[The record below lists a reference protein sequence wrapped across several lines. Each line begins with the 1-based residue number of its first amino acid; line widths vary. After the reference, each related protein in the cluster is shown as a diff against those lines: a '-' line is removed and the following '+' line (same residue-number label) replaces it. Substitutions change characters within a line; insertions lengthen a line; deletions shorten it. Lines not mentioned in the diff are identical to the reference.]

1 MDELRQF
8 IEEHKN
14 DDVRALALQAG
25 KYGGFDF
32 QFALRQ
38 IAGWQIAR
46 QKLPSWA
53 ATEGLVYPPHLSM
66 EQCSSEL
73 TAKYKAALCSGD
85 SLTDL
90 TGGFGIDCAFMSV
103 NFQSSCY
110 VERNEDLCKIAEHN
124 FKKLQLPNV
133 SVNCA
138 EAADFL
144 ANMPRADVVYLDP
157 ARRDKNGKKTVS
169 IGDCEPDVTKLKD
182 LLLSKAGEVWVK
194 FSPMLD
200 LNLALKDIPEVSE
213 AHVVAVNN
221 ECKELLLKIA
231 QDGMC
236 GDVKIVCANLKK
248 VGEMELFAQCRSDE
262 ESAACQYADRPYV
275 FIYEPNVAILKGGL
289 YKSVSEKFGVKK
301 LHQNSHLY
309 TSEELNEEFPGRKFR
324 VLSVFSMNKKELKR
338 ELADVSKANV
348 SIRNFPLSAEEL
360 RKRLKLKE
368 GGDIYIFAT
377 TLRNGDKVL
386 VKCVKC

>member
-1 MDELRQF
+1 MVF
-8 IEEHKN
+8 
-14 DDVRALALQAG
+14 
-25 KYGGFDF
+25 
-32 QFALRQ
+32 
-38 IAGWQIAR
+38 
-46 QKLPSWA
+46 
-53 ATEGLVYPPHLSM
+53 ATEGFSAIISCIKSPPFSPETGYPGSRDGYRLHHIAYNHGKSVLWG
-66 EQCSSEL
+66 L
-73 TAKYKAALCSGD
+73 
-85 SLTDL
+85 
-90 TGGFGIDCAFMSV
+90 GGFCFCM
-103 NFQSSCY
+103 
-110 VERNEDLCKIAEHN
+110 
-124 FKKLQLPNV
+124 
-133 SVNCA
+133 
-138 EAADFL
+138 
-144 ANMPRADVVYLDP
+144 
-157 ARRDKNGKKTVS
+157 
-169 IGDCEPDVTKLKD
+169 
-182 LLLSKAGEVWVK
+182 
-194 FSPMLD
+194 
-200 LNLALKDIPEVSE
+200 
-213 AHVVAVNN
+213 
-221 ECKELLLKIA
+221 
-231 QDGMC
+231 
-236 GDVKIVCANLKK
+236 
-248 VGEMELFAQCRSDE
+248 SDE